1 MKYLIVIAILVM
13 PILSKGQS
21 MGTYAHIHPSKDTLY
36 LLEDDTLS
44 KITYNVWKSDSTWNG
59 QTPTIVFVNSTKM
72 KFLKREEHEP
82 IQFVRMRKTPI
93 KIKNK

>member
-36 LLEDDTLS
+36 LLETDTLS
-44 KITYNVWKSDSTWNG
+44 KITHEIWKSDPNWKG
-59 QTPTIVFVNSTKM
+59 QNPVIVFVDEKQM
-72 KFLKREEHEP
+72 EIFKREEELHA
-82 IQFVRMRKTPI
+82 QYKTI
-93 KIKNK
+93 LKQK